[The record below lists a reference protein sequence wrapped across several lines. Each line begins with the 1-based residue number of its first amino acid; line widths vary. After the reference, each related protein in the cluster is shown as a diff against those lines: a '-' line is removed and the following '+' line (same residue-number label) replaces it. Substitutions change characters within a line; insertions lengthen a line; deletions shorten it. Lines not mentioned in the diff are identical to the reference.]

1 MSKAKKAFID
11 ERASLERPNRSLF
24 IRNID
29 VNIMLQTFGINAM
42 PLIAWRSIILTPSV
56 FSFPLVSFF
65 CF

>member
-29 VNIMLQTFGINAM
+29 VNIIWPTSA
-42 PLIAWRSIILTPSV
+42 
-56 FSFPLVSFF
+56 
-65 CF
+65 